1 MPRRNRK
8 PRKARAAMGD
18 PMVDIVEVD
27 NPGYQI
33 GNPESIRKV
42 QAVRSLRD
50 NPLRRMHARKQITDD
65 EYEAGRHCEAA
76 YEDAGH
82 RIAAQD
88 PTREP
93 VDGSHALPDITTDR
107 RNRAAKLIGRIIGVI
122 GKDGERML
130 RDVLAE
136 RKFLAQV
143 AQERGDA
150 SERGERFYARLFRTY
165 LGAVAVEFGLRT
177 GVAR

>member
-1 MPRRNRK
+1 M
-8 PRKARAAMGD
+8 AETMID
-18 PMVDIVEVD
+18 LVTVD
-27 NPGYQI
+27 NPGYQP

-42 QAVRSLRD
+42 EAIRSLRD
-50 NPLRRMHARKQITDD
+50 NPLRRMHARKQISDD

-93 VDGSHALPDITTDR
+93 VDGGHKLPDITTDR
-107 RNRAAKLIGRIIGVI
+107 RNRAIKFIGRIVKVI
-122 GKDGERML
+122 GQDGEKL
-130 RDVLAE
+130 VRDVLAE

-143 AQERGDA
+143 AKERGDA

-165 LGAVAVEFGLRT
+165 LGALAVEFGLRT
-177 GVAR
+177 